1 MDYVVIG
8 AGPAGVTTAENLRK
22 LDPAGTVTLVG
33 EELETPYSRMAI
45 PYYLIGKVPEEGT
58 HLRRDPGHYDKMGI
72 YHVQKRVSKLDSAA
86 KTLTLDD
93 GSTLAYD
100 KLCISTG
107 AHPVMPPIEGLN
119 FPGVHTCWTL
129 RDARAISKLAV
140 EGAHVVLLGAG
151 FIGSIVL
158 EALAL
163 SGVKLTVVEMGDR
176 MVPRMMDETSGGLLK
191 QWCVSKGVDVR
202 TGTKI
207 DKIARMEPTVAS
219 DGAGHTK
226 PGFFKKL
233 FNGVPTVVDEPV
245 DLDENDTLAVHL
257 SDGHVLTAHLVVI
270 SAGVRSNTEFLKDSG
285 LELDQGILVDDHL
298 RTNLPDVWAAG
309 DVAQG
314 RDITTNTRMVHAI
327 QPTATEH
334 GRIAAQ
340 NMTGT
345 DAPYQGSL
353 NMNVLDTLGLISSS
367 FGNWQ
372 GAEGGDSVKMVDAD
386 NYRYLR
392 LEFDGPYLVGA
403 QALGMLD
410 HVGVLRGL
418 IQSRTDLTKWKPI
431 LLEEPQRVVE
441 AYVASTR
448 LP

>member
-1 MDYVVIG
+1 MDYVVVG
-8 AGPAGVTTAENLRK
+8 AGPAGVTTAEALRK
-22 LDPAGTVTLVG
+22 MDPDGTVTLVG
-33 EELETPYSRMAI
+33 EERETPYSRMAI
-45 PYYLIGKVPEEGT
+45 PYFLIGKVPESGT
-58 HLRRDPGHYDKMGI
+58 HLRRDPAHYDKLGI
-72 YHVQKRVSKLDSAA
+72 RHVQKKV
-86 KTLTLDD
+86 LTLDSTAKSLALED
-93 GSTLAYD
+93 GTALSYD
-100 KLCISTG
+100 KLCIATG
-107 AHPVMPPIEGLN
+107 AHPVKPPIDGLDL
-119 FPGVHTCWTL
+119 PGVHTCWTL
-129 RDARAISKLAV
+129 NDARAISCLAV

-191 QWCVSKGVDVR
+191 QWCIDKGVDVR

-207 DKIARMEPTVAS
+207 DKIARMDPKTAD
-219 DGAGHTK
+219 DGTGHAR
-226 PGFFKKL
+226 PGFFKKV
-233 FNGVPTVVDEPV
+233 FGDTAPVTDDTV
-245 DLDENDTLAVHL
+245 DLDDHDTLAVHL

-285 LELDQGILVDDHL
+285 MEVDQGILVDDHL

-334 GRIAAQ
+334 GRVAAQ

-345 DAPYQGSL
+345 DTPYQGSL

-372 GAEGGDSVKMVDAD
+372 GTEGGDSVKMVDTD
-386 NYRYLR
+386 RYRYLR
-392 LEFDGPYLVGA
+392 LEFDGPYLIGA
-403 QALGMLD
+403 QALGMLE
-410 HVGVLRGL
+410 HIGVLRGL
-418 IQSRTDLTKWKPI
+418 IQSRTDLGAWKDV
-431 LLEEPQRVVE
+431 LLKEPQRIVE